1 MSCSSSDDTIEYQAI
16 PKDIEIPQL
25 FSDLLLPP
33 LIPSDNLQTEEGI
46 NLGRELFLRTLIIW

>member
-1 MSCSSSDDTIEYQAI
+1 MSCSSSDDTIGYQAI

-33 LIPSDNLQTEEGI
+33 LIPSDNSQTEEGI
-46 NLGRELFLRTLIIW
+46 RLNPRF